1 MNRSTPPPVYP
12 FGRLTIPPIA
22 TKRLRNGITLHY
34 YSGGTEPV
42 STLTLLFGGGE
53 SEFGNDSISRI
64 TLNAL
69 ADGAEGYAE
78 GDIAR
83 LLDFNGARLAGTCH
97 GHYSSLR
104 LSMLNSRAEALLP
117 VLGDMINRPTLP
129 QRRLDIAVS
138 ANRERIA
145 TALSNVAAQAD
156 ELFTPLIAGRA
167 HPFAQTTDPAVLDNA
182 VREDFVETHRRLVC
196 PKRMHAFLAGKLDDR
211 LLAAVG
217 RTLEAIEPLS
227 DGIEE
232 QIIPFTPEAPGTTV
246 TKELAS
252 LQSAIMTGMPTIG
265 RDNPDYIPLRLT
277 VMALGGYFGSRLM
290 TSIREE
296 KGLTYGIT
304 AALIGSQEGAYLKI
318 SAQCDKSFTAAV
330 LEETRNELR
339 RLVTEP
345 PHGEELQRLKLHA
358 QSTLAEMLD
367 TPQSIAT
374 YYITELLVNTPA
386 NYYDMQQDAIDAL
399 SPEKCAEMAVKYLN
413 PDRLLTAIAGAS

>member
-12 FGRLTIPPIA
+12 FGRLSIPLIA

-42 STLTLLFGGGE
+42 STLTLLFAGGE

-78 GDIAR
+78 GEIAR
-83 LLDFNGARLAGTCH
+83 MLDFNGARLAGTCH

-117 VLGDMINRPTLP
+117 VLGDMITRPTLP

-156 ELFTPLIAGRA
+156 ELFTPLIAGKT
-167 HPFAQTTDPAVLDNA
+167 HPFAQTTDPSVLDNA
-182 VREDFVETHRRLVC
+182 AREDFVETHRRLVC
-196 PKRMHAFLAGKLDDR
+196 PSRTHAFLAGKLDDS
-211 LLAAVG
+211 LLAAVE

-232 QIIPFTPEAPGTTV
+232 QIIPFAAEAPGTTV

-318 SAQCDKSFTAAV
+318 SAQCDKSFTDAV

-345 PHGEELQRLKLHA
+345 PRGEELQRLKLHA
-358 QSTLAEMLD
+358 QSALAEMLD

-399 SPEKCAEMAVKYLN
+399 SPEKCAEMAEKYLN

>member
-12 FGRLTIPPIA
+12 FGRLSIPPIA

-42 STLTLLFGGGE
+42 STLTLLFAGGE

-69 ADGAEGYAE
+69 ADGAECYPE
-78 GDIAR
+78 GEIAR

-117 VLGDMINRPTLP
+117 VFGDMIMRPALP

-145 TALSNVAAQAD
+145 TALSNTAAQAD
-156 ELFTPLIAGRA
+156 ELFTPLIAGKT
-167 HPFAQTTDPAVLDNA
+167 HPFAQTTDPAVLDKA
-182 VREDFVETHRRLVC
+182 GREDFVETHRKLVC
-196 PKRMHAFLAGKLDDR
+196 PRRMHAFLAGKLDDS
-211 LLAAVG
+211 LLAAVE
-217 RTLEAIEPLS
+217 RTLEGIEPLS
-227 DGIEE
+227 EGLEE
-232 QIIPFTPEAPGTTV
+232 QIIPFAAEAPGTTV

-290 TSIREE
+290 TTIREE

-330 LEETRNELR
+330 LDETRNELR
-339 RLVTEP
+339 RLVTDP
-345 PHGEELQRLKLHA
+345 PRGEELQRLKLHA
-358 QSTLAEMLD
+358 QSALAEMLD

-374 YYITELLVNTPA
+374 YYITELLVNTPT
-386 NYYDMQQDAIDAL
+386 NYYDMQQDSIDAF
-399 SPEKCAEMAVKYLN
+399 SPDKCAALAEKYLN

>member
-42 STLTLLFGGGE
+42 NTLTLLFAGGE

-69 ADGAEGYAE
+69 ADGAEGYSE
-78 GDIAR
+78 GEIAR
-83 LLDFNGARLAGTCH
+83 LLDFNGARLAGSCH

-156 ELFTPLIAGRA
+156 ELFTPLIAGKT

-182 VREDFVETHRRLVC
+182 GHEDFVEAHRRLVS
-196 PKRMHAFLAGKLDDR
+196 PRRMHAFLAGKLDDR
-211 LLAAVG
+211 LLAAVE

-232 QIIPFTPEAPGTTV
+232 QIIPFTPEAAGTTM

-358 QSTLAEMLD
+358 QSALAEMLD

-386 NYYDMQQDAIDAL
+386 NYYDMQQDTIDAL
-399 SPEKCAEMAVKYLN
+399 SPEKCAELAEKYLN
-413 PDRLLTAIAGAS
+413 PDKLLTAIAGAS